1 MTDKEVQE
9 KTYKSLFQKL
19 QYVVNLTKVKLD
31 MKSLQEKKLKEDQ
44 LKQQAKL
51 DEAKKDC
58 LIYNQTKSD
67 NLSEKIKGLN
77 NV

>member
-51 DEAKKDC
+51 DEAKKEC
-58 LIYNQTKSD
+58 WI
-67 NLSEKIKGLN
+67 
-77 NV
+77 